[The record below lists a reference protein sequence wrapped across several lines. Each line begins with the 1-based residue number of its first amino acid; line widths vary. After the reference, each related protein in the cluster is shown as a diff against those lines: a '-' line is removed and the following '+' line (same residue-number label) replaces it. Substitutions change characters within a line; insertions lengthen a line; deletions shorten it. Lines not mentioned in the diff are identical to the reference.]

1 MEQSDHE
8 LVTTYLQ
15 GDESAL
21 PALVARHLKP
31 VLNFVYRLVGN
42 RADAEDITQETFFK
56 AWKSLKKYN
65 KDKSFKTWIFTIA
78 RNTAI
83 DALRKRKEVVFSQ
96 FDTDGGNVLIDTL
109 PDPEPLPDELFAR
122 IGDAENIDRVLKEL
136 SSAAREV
143 IVLRYHEDL
152 TFDEI
157 GRILGKPLHTVKS
170 QHRRALLALKK
181 LLDAPK

>member
-8 LVTTYLQ
+8 LVTIYLQ
-15 GDESAL
+15 GDDAAL
-21 PALVARHLKP
+21 PTLVARHLKP

-56 AWKSLKKYN
+56 AWKNLKKYHN
-65 KDKSFKTWIFTIA
+65 DKSFKTWIYTIA
-78 RNTAI
+78 HNTAI

-96 FDTDGGNVLIDTL
+96 FETEDGNALVDTL
-109 PDPEPLPDELFAR
+109 PDPEPLPNELFAR

-136 SSAAREV
+136 PSAAREV
-143 IVLRYHEDL
+143 VILRYHEDL

-157 GRILGKPLHTVKS
+157 GRILDKPLHTVKS
-170 QHRRALLALKK
+170 QHRRALIALKK